1 MSIHGTTEMG
11 GWNTAAVGTGAAR
24 SQTSYRVAI
33 LLLDEVA
40 PGKHPGRPSV
50 AGVCNRFLG
59 GRLVESRVTDFISY
73 LLRAEFHSIYTNA
86 GIAAERPRDRD
97 VLDMRDAWTIQA
109 VCASQSLATPARW
122 VWFLPSFD
130 RFRPSVRRPS
140 RPLVRSRPV
149 SDRDRYAILVRKF
162 SNLISPHA
170 HAVACMLDCWLL
182 LIGYRFSACARL
194 SCARRTFCAPP

>member
-1 MSIHGTTEMG
+1 MGQRNWVAGTRLRLG
-11 GWNTAAVGTGAAR
+11 RAPRALKHRTASPFCSLMRWRTDQGKTSGAAEV
-24 SQTSYRVAI
+24 VA
-33 LLLDEVA
+33 
-40 PGKHPGRPSV
+40 GR
-50 AGVCNRFLG
+50 GVCNRFL
-59 GRLVESRVTDFISY
+59 DFISY
-73 LLRAEFHSIYTNA
+73 LLHAEFHSIYTNA

-97 VLDMRDAWTIQA
+97 VLDMRDAWTI
-109 VCASQSLATPARW
+109 CACQSQNNATPARW

-149 SDRDRYAILVRKF
+149 SDRDRYATLVRKF
-162 SNLISPHA
+162 SDLISPHA

>member
-1 MSIHGTTEMG
+1 MGQRNWVAGTRLRLG
-11 GWNTAAVGTGAAR
+11 RAPRALKHRTASPFCSLMR
-24 SQTSYRVAI
+24 WRPENI
-33 LLLDEVA
+33 RD
-40 PGKHPGRPSV
+40 GRAV

-109 VCASQSLATPARW
+109 VCASQSHATPARW

-130 RFRPSVRRPS
+130 RFRPSVRRLS